1 MFKEYGKTLFN
12 SEENKNSLEKV
23 DLVISNHSFYH
34 QLSHNIIVDDVIE
47 TYRLE
52 EIKRAINLIL
62 MKHTRQESMD
72 NA

>member
-1 MFKEYGKTLFN
+1 MSKEYGKTLFN

-34 QLSHNIIVDDVIE
+34 QLSHNIIVDDVIK